1 MPTIVLFDIDGTLI
15 TTGGASRQA
24 LTDAFARHY
33 GRDDL
38 FDGFA
43 FGGRTDRG
51 IIRHGLVR
59 AGAIEPAM
67 PPDAIDAIIDGVIE
81 HYLPVLA
88 EALARA
94 ELHRLHPGVLDVIA
108 ALEAHADAA
117 SFALGLGTG
126 NVERGARIKLGPFDI
141 NPRLPFGG
149 FGCDAEDRAALI
161 AAGFARGAARL
172 GVSVDHCHRV
182 VIGDTPRDIEAAHAN
197 GARAIAV
204 ATGGVSRAVLD
215 AAGPDALF
223 DDLTD
228 PRTLE
233 AILAR

>member
-24 LTDAFARHY
+24 LTDAFARRY

-59 AGAIEPAM
+59 AGAVEPAM
-67 PPDAIDAIIDGVIE
+67 PPDAIDAIIDGMIE

-88 EALARA
+88 DTLDHA
-94 ELHRLHPGVLDVIA
+94 ETHRLHPGVLDLIA
-108 ALEAHADAA
+108 ALEARGA

-126 NVERGARIKLGPFDI
+126 NVERSARIKLRPFDI

-161 AAGFARGAARL
+161 AAGFARAAARL
-172 GVSVDHCHRV
+172 GVSVDRCHRV
-182 VIGDTPRDIEAAHAN
+182 VIGDTPRDVEAAHAN

-204 ATGGVSRAVLD
+204 ATGGVSRAELD
-215 AAGPDALF
+215 AAAPDALF

-228 PRTLE
+228 HGALE